1 MPCPL
6 CGHFQ
11 VLMFK
16 SLVFSKDGAPPA
28 YECEQCRGHF
38 AEHHKTTVLRK
49 GEWRA
54 TAEGDGRTAGYWLNG
69 LNSPLGWL
77 SWADLQAEFA
87 DAKDNDEKLQTFINT
102 RLAETWD
109 LAKAST
115 VSADGLLSRRESYK
129 PGTLPAGVLLVT
141 IGCDVQKDRLE
152 ASVWGWRGPAGR
164 EEGWL
169 IEHSVLM
176 GDPHRQ
182 EVWDQLDVY
191 LSHDWQH
198 ESGASL
204 RASMVSIDSGGAH
217 TSEVYSFARQRP
229 GRVMA
234 VKGQA
239 STYAHVV
246 GRGTKVDLNRKGQ
259 PIRNGARVFPVG
271 VSKIKDTL
279 IQGMLSNSEP
289 GPGFLHF
296 HAETSADYFE
306 QLTSERQIPKRGGGI
321 EWTLRKG
328 QRNECLDCLVYAYAA
343 LQRLYTQFD
352 RRSMWQQFAKRL
364 LKPAA
369 EPARTAAKLKP
380 SRTPG
385 YVDSW

>member
-1 MPCPL
+1 
-6 CGHFQ
+6 
-11 VLMFK
+11 
-16 SLVFSKDGAPPA
+16 
-28 YECEQCRGHF
+28 
-38 AEHHKTTVLRK
+38 
-49 GEWRA
+49 
-54 TAEGDGRTAGYWLNG
+54 
-69 LNSPLGWL
+69 
-77 SWADLQAEFA
+77 
-87 DAKDNDEKLQTFINT
+87 
-102 RLAETWD
+102 
-109 LAKAST
+109 
-115 VSADGLLSRRESYK
+115 
-129 PGTLPAGVLLVT
+129 
-141 IGCDVQKDRLE
+141 
-152 ASVWGWRGPAGR
+152 
-164 EEGWL
+164 
-169 IEHSVLM
+169 M

-191 LSHDWQH
+191 LAHDWQH

-204 RASMVSIDSGGAH
+204 RASLVAIDSGGAH

-306 QLTSERQIPKRGGGI
+306 QLTAERQIPKRGGGI